1 MTESPTII
9 KPHRSGDVPHLYSS
23 ATEEYRALSEGVAM
37 LDRSS
42 VGRLRLTGEDALD
55 LLDRLSTND
64 LAGLEAGTGAPT
76 VLTSNKGRIVD
87 LLYAFRLDGGLLVLT
102 SPDAC
107 QKVADWIDF
116 YTIIED
122 VVVEDLTADTAM
134 LSLAGPGAASLLGKL
149 TVRDVTAVE
158 RYESFG
164 ATINGVEAAVY
175 RTDFVLPHAY
185 DLLVDAAHA
194 EELWADVLESGR
206 DAGLVPA
213 GAGALEAVRVEQ
225 GTPVHGKELSED
237 FNPLEAN
244 LRDYISFTKGCYV
257 GQEVVARLE
266 TYKKVQ
272 KQLVGLTWDFDD
284 SPETGAKLF
293 RDGKQV
299 GVVTSAVRS
308 PRLSRGI
315 GLGYV
320 RNAHAVPGTV
330 LATELTDSETDVV
343 VAGLPF
349 RSEGN

>member
-1 MTESPTII
+1 MAESPAIT
-9 KPHRSGDVPHLYSS
+9 KPHRAGDIPEYYSS
-23 ATEEYRALSEGVAM
+23 VGDEYRALREGVAM

-42 VGRLRLTGEDALD
+42 VGRLRCTGEDALD
-55 LLDRLSTND
+55 LLNRLSTND
-64 LAGLEAGTGAPT
+64 LVGLEAGTGAPT

-87 LLYAFRLDGGLLVLT
+87 LLYVFRLDGGLLVLT
-102 SPDAC
+102 SPDTR
-107 QKVADWIDF
+107 QKVVDWIDF

-122 VVVEDLTADTAM
+122 VVLEDLTADTAM

-149 TVRDVTAVE
+149 TGQDLGAVR
-158 RYESFG
+158 RYQSLG
-164 ATINGVEAAVY
+164 ATITGVEAAIY
-175 RTDFVLPHAY
+175 RTDFVPPRAY
-185 DLLVDAAHA
+185 DLVVDAAQA
-194 EELWADVLESGR
+194 EDLWAEVLDSGR

-213 GAGALEAVRVEQ
+213 GAAAVEAVRVEQ
-225 GTPVHGKELSED
+225 GIPAHGKELSED

-257 GQEVVARLE
+257 GQEVVARLD

-272 KQLVGLTWDFDD
+272 KQLMGLAWGSDD

-299 GVVTSAVRS
+299 GVVTSGVRS
-308 PRLSRGI
+308 PRLSTGI

-330 LATELTDSETDVV
+330 LVTELRDTETEVV

-349 RSEGN
+349 RSEGD